1 MLRAVLDPNV
11 LVSALLSREG
21 TPARLLRRWRAGE
34 LDVVVSELLLDE
46 LVRVLAYPKLAERI
60 PLAARHSLMQ
70 LLLREATVADDA
82 PDAPAR
88 ARDPGDDYLLALAE
102 ARRAILVSGDGD
114 LLALA
119 ERYPVWTAA
128 AVDAEL
134 DRRAGLLR

>member
-70 LLLREATVADDA
+70 LLLREATVAADPPAA
-82 PDAPAR
+82 PPR

-102 ARRAILVSGDGD
+102 SRRAILVSGDGD

-119 ERYPVWTAA
+119 ARYPVWTAA

-134 DRRAGLLR
+134 DRRAGLLG